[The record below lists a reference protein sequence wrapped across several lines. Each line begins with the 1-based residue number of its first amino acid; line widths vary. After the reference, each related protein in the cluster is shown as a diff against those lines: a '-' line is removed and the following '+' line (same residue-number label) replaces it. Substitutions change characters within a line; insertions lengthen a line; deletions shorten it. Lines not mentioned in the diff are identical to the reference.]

1 MGMVAEA
8 KMLSKIWLKLRRMK
22 NGVSTLARLNLKK
35 VTPIVVYQMGKVGST
50 SVKES
55 LISCGL
61 DDIYQIH
68 RLHPVNIERVRQ
80 DHLKRNSEPLDERM
94 GMLLYEN
101 VVNKR
106 KRCKFIT
113 LVREPIGRNIS
124 AFFENFTFFTG
135 MIFGVQVF
143 SVNEL
148 TNIFLNNYPHSVPLA
163 WFDEEMKRA
172 LNIDVYEHEFPKR
185 KGYLY
190 LNKDPFELLIIKCEI
205 PDSIKERAI
214 SDFLSIDNFSL
225 SRANLAQD
233 KNYSE
238 VYQSFKNRINL
249 PTSYIEMMCDSK
261 YMKHF
266 YEYSEIESIRSK
278 WLAKG
283 HN

>member
-1 MGMVAEA
+1 M
-8 KMLSKIWLKLRRMK
+8 KLSKSWLKLRQFK
-22 NGVSTLARLNLKK
+22 KYVSFLAKLHLQV

-50 SVKES
+50 SVKEA

-61 DDIYQIH
+61 GDIYPIH

-80 DHLKRNSEPLDERM
+80 DHLKRNSEPPDERM

-113 LVREPIGRNIS
+113 LVREPIARNIS
-124 AFFENFTFFTG
+124 AFFQNFKFFTG
-135 MIFGVQVF
+135 MNFSDQVF
-143 SVNEL
+143 SVDEL

-172 LNIDVYEHEFPKR
+172 LNIDVYEHEFPKG

-205 PDSIKERAI
+205 PDLIKERVI

-225 SRANLAQD
+225 NRTNVAQD

-238 VYQSFKNRINL
+238 IYQRFKNRINL

-261 YMKHF
+261 YMKQF

-278 WLAKG
+278 WLVKG
-283 HN
+283 DN